1 MESKSKRNNFKFN
14 GLIMENKK
22 RPIWL
27 YIVIGIVLLLFIGVA
42 FTGGHFWTKRVWT
55 EIVQKKDSLI
65 LDSQNKQKELKST
78 IKENETRAMQ
88 LETAINKL
96 SNENSYLYSELRKKE
111 RALRTTIDTSFR
123 SNANRIKSSV
133 DRYLKATDSIN

>member
-1 MESKSKRNNFKFN
+1 
-14 GLIMENKK
+14 MENKK

-27 YIVIGIVLLLFIGVA
+27 YIVIGIVLLLFIGGA

-65 LDSQNKQKELKST
+65 LDSQNKQKEIQST

-96 SNENSYLYSELRKKE
+96 SNENKYLYSELRKKE

-133 DRYLKATDSIN
+133 DRYLKETDSIK